1 MASLLLEQLTSK
13 VAVDD
18 AIRGTK
24 DRVLVLRFGRASDAV
39 CLQQDDILARCER
52 ELSKMARVCLVEA
65 DLLPI
70 YCQYFD
76 ITLIPAT
83 IFFVNGQHM
92 KVDYGTP
99 DHTKFIGA
107 FRTKQDFI
115 DLVEVIYRGAKH
127 GKSIV
132 RCPIE
137 KSHIPQYDL
146 IYKDI

>member
-1 MASLLLEQLTSK
+1 MASLLLEQLASK
-13 VAVDD
+13 AAVDD

-24 DRVLVLRFGRASDAV
+24 DRVLVLRFGRASDVV

-52 ELSKMARVCLVEA
+52 ELSKMARLCLVEA
-65 DLLPI
+65 EHVPI

-107 FRTKQDFI
+107 FRTKQDYI
-115 DLVEVIYRGAKH
+115 DLVEVIYRGAKR

-132 RCPIE
+132 SCPIE